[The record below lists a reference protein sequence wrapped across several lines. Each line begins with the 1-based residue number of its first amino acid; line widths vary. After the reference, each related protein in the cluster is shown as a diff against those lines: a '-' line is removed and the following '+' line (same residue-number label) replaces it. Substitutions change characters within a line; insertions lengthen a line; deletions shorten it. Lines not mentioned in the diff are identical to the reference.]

1 MTHGCYGGPVRT
13 TVTIGIDDDVLAVAK
28 ALATRRGS
36 SLSSVVSELARRGLQ
51 ASTPAQKREGETVF
65 TVAAD
70 AKAITSE
77 DVHRSL
83 DDWPT
88 NDLLILPRRGK
99 LTKTRPKARLR
110 GEGGMADIVRENRR

>member
-1 MTHGCYGGPVRT
+1 MRT

-51 ASTPAQKREGETVF
+51 ASTPDRKGEGETVF
-65 TVAAD
+65 TVAVD

-77 DVHRSL
+77 DVQRSL
-83 DDWPT
+83 DDWST
-88 NDLLILPRRGK
+88 NDLLILPGK
-99 LTKTRPKARLR
+99 GRLTKTRPKARLR
-110 GEGGMADIVRENRR
+110 GEGCMADIVRENRR

>member
-51 ASTPAQKREGETVF
+51 ASTPAQKSEGETVF
-65 TVAAD
+65 TVAVD

-77 DVHRSL
+77 DVERSL
-83 DDWPT
+83 DDWST
-88 NDLLILPRRGK
+88 NDLLILPGK
-99 LTKTRPKARLR
+99 GRLTKTRPKARLR
-110 GEGGMADIVRENRR
+110 GEGCMADIVRENRR